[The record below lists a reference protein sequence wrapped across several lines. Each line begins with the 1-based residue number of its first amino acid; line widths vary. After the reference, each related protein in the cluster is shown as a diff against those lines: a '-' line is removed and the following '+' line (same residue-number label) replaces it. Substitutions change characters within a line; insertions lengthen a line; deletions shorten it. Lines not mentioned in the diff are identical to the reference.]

1 MEEKGQEGLEEE
13 RRLAYVGI
21 TRAKRQAIITF
32 SLNRRTYQGW
42 QHMLPSRFIKEL
54 PPEHVTLVQPNGA
67 QASASFKPSSSS
79 KNYVIEGE
87 YTDISLPAH
96 PHGFQPQDRVFHQ
109 KFGYGRVM
117 AINGDQLEIE
127 FDHAGVKKVMADF
140 VGRG

>member
-67 QASASFKPSSSS
+67 QASASISSSPS
-79 KNYVIEGE
+79 RRAYVIEGE
-87 YTDISLPAH
+87 YTDISIPSH
-96 PHGFQPQDRVFHQ
+96 HGFHPQDRVFHQ
-109 KFGYGRVM
+109 KFGYGRII

-127 FDHAGVKKVMADF
+127 FDHAGIKKVMADF
-140 VGRG
+140 VGKG